1 MKKCLC
7 PIVVIFG
14 KPLLLGY
21 SLPLLAQ
28 QLTERFRVEPT
39 GTVRPLDHLDS
50 GKFKYPTTTTF
61 AVSLF
66 LNCFEVSQSVGTR
79 NEAGTEI
86 DGCILAEEAATCSHM
101 SALKLVST

>member
-1 MKKCLC
+1 M
-7 PIVVIFG
+7 VIFG

-39 GTVRPLDHLDS
+39 GTVRPLDH
-50 GKFKYPTTTTF
+50 FREIKYPTTTTF
-61 AVSLF
+61 AFSLF

-86 DGCILAEEAATCSHM
+86 DGCILAEEAATCSDM
-101 SALKLVST
+101 SALRLVST